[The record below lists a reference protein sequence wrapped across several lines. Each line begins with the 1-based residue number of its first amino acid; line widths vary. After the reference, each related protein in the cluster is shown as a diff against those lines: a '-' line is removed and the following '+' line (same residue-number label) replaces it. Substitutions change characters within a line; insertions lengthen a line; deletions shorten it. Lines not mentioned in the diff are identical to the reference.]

1 MKMRD
6 AYVEKL
12 AAELNEWSA
21 QIDLLAAKAE
31 NAKADAKLQYAQA
44 LEELRSK
51 QQEAS
56 EKIKEL
62 EEASDEA
69 WESVKTTA
77 DTVWKDLKTG
87 ITAASAKFK

>member
-1 MKMRD
+1 MKTRD

-31 NAKADAKLQYAQA
+31 NAKADVKLQYAQE
-44 LEELRSK
+44 LEELRVR
-51 QQEAS
+51 QREAS
-56 EKIKEL
+56 EKMKEL

-69 WESVKTTA
+69 WENMKGTA
-77 DTVWKDLKTG
+77 DKVWEDLKTG
-87 ITAASAKFK
+87 ITTASAKFK